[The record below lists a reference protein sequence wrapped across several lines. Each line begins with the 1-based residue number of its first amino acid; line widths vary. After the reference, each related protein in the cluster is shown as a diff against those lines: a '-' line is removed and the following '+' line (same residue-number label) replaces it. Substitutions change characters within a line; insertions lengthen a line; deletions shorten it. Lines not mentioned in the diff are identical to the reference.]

1 MAVNVYQEILNYLNI
16 KLNDINLPILI
27 LEDFKDKKDY
37 IQKDCASDPKEIDDA
52 IKFILYHK
60 VKNELIGYLFLN
72 KVGECIYINYRCIS
86 PKYRSKKLGTFLAYI
101 SIYYALH
108 IENIKSVISFGACAD
123 SQQLEVPNREG
134 PMCLSQKILIEKFGF
149 YDNFKIVNNKMNIDK
164 LKKNSDT
171 CDGEFPETILYLRN
185 ENNEIIEENLEKYRE
200 YESTL
205 NRDKI
210 LVRGR
215 KKTRG
220 KKKKRSLKPKK
231 KKKKTKNKKFN

>member
-1 MAVNVYQEILNYLNI
+1 MDVNIYKEILNYLNT
-16 KLNDINLPILI
+16 KLNNINLPILI

-37 IQKDCASDPKEIDDA
+37 IQEDCASDITGIDL

-60 VKNELIGYLFLN
+60 VNKELIGYLFLN
-72 KVGECIYINYRCIS
+72 KIGECIYINYRCIS

-108 IENIKSVISFGACAD
+108 IDDNIKAVISYGECAD
-123 SQQLEVPNREG
+123 SQQFEVPNREG

-149 YDNFKIVNNKMNIDK
+149 YDNFKIVNKKMNIDK
-164 LKKNSDT
+164 LKKNSGT
-171 CDGEFPETILYLRN
+171 CGGEFPETILYLRN
-185 ENNEIIEENLEKYRE
+185 ENNEIIEENLEKYRK
-200 YESTL
+200 YESTF

-215 KKTRG
+215 KKTRS

-231 KKKKTKNKKFN
+231 KKKKTKK